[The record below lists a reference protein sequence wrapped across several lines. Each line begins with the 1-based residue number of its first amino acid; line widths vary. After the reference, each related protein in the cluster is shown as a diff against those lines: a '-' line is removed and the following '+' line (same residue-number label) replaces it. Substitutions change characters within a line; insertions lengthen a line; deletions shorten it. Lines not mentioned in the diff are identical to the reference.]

1 MPNSQAGKTERAWQA
16 LFEKFDIAAQVR
28 RDGQFRI
35 SAEQIK
41 EFREPRLMAKFDH
54 RKNLPEVFRREGLGI
69 LPVTRGEYVIG
80 PFDLFAKL
88 PDPFPE
94 APLAR
99 ASLPGWL
106 QSVSPESIASEPV
119 ALNCAW
125 ASGVL
130 QRFLG
135 EERLIPTLSG
145 RMGACPF
152 SFKVGGGEVAVDGAQ
167 IEIDATYEGDG
178 CVAVFEA
185 KMDLAEDFIVRQLY
199 YPFRHLSAMGLSKRV
214 RTVFLTYS
222 GGIFDLAEYGFE
234 NPLDYN
240 SAQLLRRERHALA
253 AGTLT
258 REDLHRMLETS
269 RAESDPAGIPFPQAD
284 SFARVANLCE
294 RLATSAMSK
303 EDIEEAYGFDPR
315 QADYYA
321 NAVAY
326 LGLARRIDG
335 LNSCWELNETGHRWT
350 ELPLSRRNGFLAARM
365 LRHKAFR
372 KALRLALER
381 GEVPSSAELR
391 TILLKSNPD
400 LGHPD
405 SATYSRR
412 ASTLRHWTRW
422 LLSLSEG

>member
-1 MPNSQAGKTERAWQA
+1 MAFLQAGKTERAWQT
-16 LFEKFDIAAQVR
+16 LFEKYDIAAKVR
-28 RDGQFRI
+28 RNGQFRI

-54 RKNLPEVFRREGLGI
+54 RKNLPTAFKREGLGI

-80 PFDLFAKL
+80 PFELFTKL
-88 PDPFPE
+88 PDPVLDIP
-94 APLAR
+94 PAR

-106 QSVSPESIASEPV
+106 QSVAPESIASEPV

-135 EERLIPTLSG
+135 EERLVPTLSG
-145 RMGACPF
+145 RMGARPF
-152 SFKVGGGEVAVDGAQ
+152 SFKVGGNDVAVDGAQ
-167 IEIDATYEGDG
+167 IEIDAAYEGDG

-199 YPFRHLSAMGLSKRV
+199 YPFRHLSAMGLSKPV

-222 GGIFDLAEYGFE
+222 GGVFDLAEYSFG

-240 SAQLLRRERHALA
+240 SALLVRRERHALA
-253 AGTLT
+253 AGTMS
-258 REDLHRMLETS
+258 REDLRRMLETS
-269 RAESDPAGIPFPQAD
+269 RAEPEPAGIPFPQAD

-294 RLATSAMSK
+294 RLAAGAMSK

-321 NAVAY
+321 NAAAY
-326 LGLARRIDG
+326 LGLARRVG
-335 LNSCWELNETGHRWT
+335 GTNSRWELGETGRRWV
-350 ELPLSRRNGFLAARM
+350 ELPLSRRNAFMAAR
-365 LRHKAFR
+365 LLCHKAFR
-372 KALRLALER
+372 KALRLALEH

-391 TILLKSNPD
+391 AVLLATNPD
-400 LGHPD
+400 LGHPGSD
-405 SATYSRR
+405 TFGRR

-422 LLSLSEG
+422 LFALTDG